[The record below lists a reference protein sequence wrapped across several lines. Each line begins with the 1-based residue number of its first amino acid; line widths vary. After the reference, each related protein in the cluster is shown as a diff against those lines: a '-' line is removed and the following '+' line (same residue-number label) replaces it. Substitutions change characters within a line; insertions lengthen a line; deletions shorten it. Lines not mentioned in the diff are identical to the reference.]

1 MSEENRNN
9 EKEWNANFRSEKY
22 NIWPRSAIKNQ
33 CSLNRLEIIKK
44 KKKRITR
51 QKDRLI
57 KDI

>member
-44 KKKRITR
+44 KKESLDKKI
-51 QKDRLI
+51 D
-57 KDI
+57 